1 MIQTPSAFFASCARG
16 LEAFLVE
23 ELSHMGLAE
32 VRAGRSGAYFAGTA
46 SDAMRACLWSRV
58 ASRVLQ
64 PLHQGEATDAEQLY
78 AAALT
83 VDWAS
88 IFTVEQSFA
97 IDVAGSSP
105 LIENTQFAA
114 LRVKDAIA
122 DQFRAATGA
131 RPSVDVRDA
140 QIRVHVLLTPRQ
152 TIISLDWAGAPLHQR
167 GYRTQT
173 NAAPLRES
181 LAAALL
187 LRAGWPKLASE
198 GATLLDPMCGAG
210 TLVLEAAQMA
220 RDIAPGLQR
229 RFSFQNHRGMD
240 HDAWASLRSEAQSR
254 RDRGADRILHIHG
267 SDNDPQ
273 VLKAARENAQR
284 AGVAELIRFEVAD
297 ATQRAAPTD
306 AQGLLI
312 CNPPYGERLAAETE
326 LVKLYSLFGDHCKR
340 EFAGW
345 KLAMLTTRD
354 DLTPRLGLR
363 AQRIT
368 PCYNGAL
375 ECQFLEFEIPAAPHL
390 DSAPDLAN
398 RLRKNLKQLQR
409 WAQREQVSCYRVY
422 DADLPEYAIAVDRYE
437 SLGHLHL
444 YVQEYVAPKTVDPVK
459 AQKRLRAALA
469 TLLDF
474 FEIPPARLHFRQ
486 RRRQRGEAQYQRQ
499 DRSNIYLKVDEQG
512 RSLRVNL
519 DDYLDTGL
527 FLDHRPLRRMVQ
539 AQARD
544 ARVLNLYCYTGAI
557 TVAAACGGARQ
568 TVSVDLSNNYLDWA
582 EQNLKANGFA
592 AKHSRHLPL
601 PARGHHLLRADC
613 DAWLGLA
620 AQDRSLRFDLIVLD
634 PPSFSTSKSMQNTL
648 DIQRDHVALI
658 QRSAALLAPGGTL
671 YFSCNKRGF
680 KLDQAALPALHCLD
694 ITRKSLDP
702 DFSRP
707 RPPHKCWKLTHAHS
721 SDVPARREIP

>member
-1 MIQTPSAFFASCARG
+1 MIQNPSAFFASCARG
-16 LEAFLVE
+16 LEAFLAE
-23 ELSHMGLAE
+23 ELAHMGLAD
-32 VRAGRSGAYFAGTA
+32 VRAGRSGVYFSGSA

-64 PLHQGEATDAEQLY
+64 PLHQGEATDADQLY
-78 AAALT
+78 AAALA
-83 VDWAS
+83 VDWTS

-105 LIENTQFAA
+105 LIDNTQFAA

-131 RPSVDVRDA
+131 RPNVDVREA

-167 GYRTQT
+167 GYRSQT
-173 NAAPLRES
+173 NIAPLRES

-187 LRAGWPKLASE
+187 LRAGWPQLANE
-198 GATLLDPMCGAG
+198 GAPLLDPMCGAG
-210 TLVLEAAQMA
+210 TLLLEAAQMA

-240 HDAWASLRSEAQSR
+240 NDAWAALRSEAQSR
-254 RDRGADRILHIHG
+254 RDRGAGRTLHIYG

-284 AGVAELIRFEVAD
+284 AGVADLIQFELAD
-297 ATQRAAPTD
+297 ATRRGAPDTGK
-306 AQGLLI
+306 GLLI
-312 CNPPYGERLAAETE
+312 CNPPYGERMAAETE

-340 EFAGW
+340 DFAGW

-363 AQRIT
+363 AKRIT

-375 ECQFLEFEIPAAPHL
+375 ECQFLEFEIPEAPHI

-409 WAQREQVSCYRVY
+409 WAQREQISCYRVY

-437 SLGHLHL
+437 SLGHVHL

-469 TLLDF
+469 TLLEF

-486 RRRQRGEAQYQRQ
+486 RQRQRGDAQYQRQ
-499 DRSNIYLKVDEQG
+499 DRSNIHLQVIEQG
-512 RSLRVNL
+512 RKLRVNL

-527 FLDHRPLRRMVQ
+527 FLDHRPLRQLIQQQ
-539 AQARD
+539 AKD

-568 TVSVDLSNNYLDWA
+568 TVSVDLSKNYLEWA
-582 EQNLKANGFA
+582 EQNLRINGHKAEQ
-592 AKHSRHLPL
+592 SRRLPL
-601 PARGHHLLRADC
+601 PLRGHHLVRADC
-613 DAWLGLA
+613 DSWLEQA
-620 AQDRSLRFDLIVLD
+620 AKDRSLRFELIVLD

-648 DIQRDHVALI
+648 DLQRDHVGLI
-658 QRSAALLAPGGTL
+658 SKAAALLAPNGTL

-680 KLDQAALPALHCLD
+680 KLDHASLPELACEE
-694 ITRKSLDP
+694 ITRKTLDP

-707 RPPHKCWKLTHAHS
+707 RPPHKCWKLTRAGDS
-721 SDVPARREIP
+721 GLQELPKT